1 MKKFGHSFIIFLIVL
16 WQIPTFAQRVEFG
29 YDQRGNRNLRTIV
42 FGKLTD
48 TLVQDDPS
56 LKHLKP
62 EVFNDTIG
70 AISFNI
76 FPNPTKGQIIIK
88 ITGEINERSVGYKVL
103 NMQGQL
109 IVQED
114 FIDSGQAMIDLSGEN
129 PGVYLLMISH
139 QTAQKVW
146 KIVKE

>member
-1 MKKFGHSFIIFLIVL
+1 MFRHSFIIFLIII

-48 TLVQDDPS
+48 TLVQDDPG
-56 LKHLKP
+56 LKHLNP
-62 EVFNDTIG
+62 EVFNDKIG

-88 ITGEINERSVGYKVL
+88 ITGEITERSVGYKVL
-103 NMQGQL
+103 NLQGQL

-114 FIDSGQAMIDLSGEN
+114 FIGSGQAMIDLSGED
-129 PGVYLLMISH
+129 PGVYLLIISH